1 MNDDQRKIYECYK
14 HSKTRLRYHL
24 ILTTKYRR
32 SCLQQIKN
40 DVLESFN
47 QCALHSDI
55 KIHLIN
61 IDRNHIHLLI
71 SFPPKY
77 SISQTVNRLKQYTT
91 NYLYKN
97 DYDHLKKFYWTNKKR
112 LWSESYFI
120 TTIGNVSENKVL
132 EYIKNQGL

>member
-1 MNDDQRKIYECYK
+1 MNKDQLSIYECYG
-14 HSKTRLRYHL
+14 HSKTRLRYHI

-32 SCLQQIKN
+32 SCLRAIKD
-40 DVLESFN
+40 DVLESFK

-55 KIHLIN
+55 KIHLMN
-61 IDRNHIHLLI
+61 LDRNHIHLLI

-91 NYLYKN
+91 NYLYRTN
-97 DYDHLKKFYWTNKKR
+97 YDYLKKFYWSNKKK

-132 EYIKNQGL
+132 EYIKNQS

>member
-1 MNDDQRKIYECYK
+1 MNKDQKMIYECYK

-47 QCALHSDI
+47 QCASHSDI
-55 KIHLIN
+55 KIHLMN
-61 IDRNHIHLLI
+61 LDKNHIHLLI

-91 NYLYKN
+91 NYLYRN
-97 DYDHLKKFYWTNKKR
+97 NYDYLKKFYWTNKKR

-132 EYIKNQGL
+132 EYIKNQS